1 MADLIF
7 DRTPADIAEAGRII
21 GKLQNGNVL
30 TESERVTYFSGLR
43 GRYSY
48 TDLNR
53 VETKAAEVAA
63 LLTEKG
69 YPTTIAVKTDW
80 APGDKMR
87 RADVT
92 RYLGNI
98 AAIRRVLPEAM
109 APPAVPLTRWLDYAA
124 ANDIERTLWVVESAI
139 DSIAAYLRRSGT
151 FTAGGSYAA
160 QMIRRAT

>member
-1 MADLIF
+1 MAKLIF
-7 DRTPADIAEAGRII
+7 DRTQADADEVNR
-21 GKLQNGNVL
+21 L
-30 TESERVTYFSGLR
+30 TEGMRAGTLSEEDTERYYSELK
-43 GRYSY
+43 GRYIY

-53 VETKAAEVAA
+53 VEAKAAEVAA
-63 LLTEKG
+63 LLTDKG
-69 YPTTIAVKTDW
+69 YPTTIEVKTDW

-124 ANDIERTLWVVESAI
+124 ANDIERTLWTVEAAI

-151 FTAGGSYAA
+151 FTAGGSY
-160 QMIRRAT
+160 QTQVIRRAT